1 MVTAVLA
8 FVVAL
13 GILITFHE
21 LGHYVV
27 ARLCG
32 VKVLTF
38 SFGFGPKLFSKRLGP
53 DQTEW
58 CLSALPLGGYVSM
71 LDERQQ
77 TAEIDPK
84 DLPRAFNRQSVYK
97 RFAIVAA
104 GPIANIVLAILFYAV
119 MAWSG
124 QPEIRPVMD
133 TPVSQSQA
141 AVLNIKRLDRVV
153 SFGGKEIEGLED
165 FNWAILEHIGE
176 NNVEA
181 VFDRNGTHF
190 TVSFNLK
197 DIKVDEESESPFKQL
212 GINIRYG
219 DPLLFNIQKDSP
231 AARAG
236 ITEGDK
242 VLSADGQYG
251 LSVQELVSYIS
262 HKGTEPIHLVLQN
275 IKDSQA
281 LAREV
286 IVVPEMR
293 ILDNAQGQK
302 EERAVIGVN
311 VGVMPDIVWLSKG
324 PIEGLWAGIDR
335 TVSVTKTT
343 YKAVVQMIT
352 GEASTKNLTGPVT
365 IADYA
370 GKTAQMGWRVYL
382 SFLAMISVS
391 LGLLNLL
398 PIPLLDGGHL
408 LYYFIEILRGRP
420 LSDRVM
426 LIGQKVGLFIVLALG
441 ALALSNDFVR
451 LIQ

>member
-1 MVTAVLA
+1 M
-8 FVVAL
+8 
-13 GILITFHE
+13 
-21 LGHYVV
+21 
-27 ARLCG
+27 
-32 VKVLTF
+32 
-38 SFGFGPKLFSKRLGP
+38 
-53 DQTEW
+53 
-58 CLSALPLGGYVSM
+58 
-71 LDERQQ
+71 
-77 TAEIDPK
+77 
-84 DLPRAFNRQSVYK
+84 
-97 RFAIVAA
+97 
-104 GPIANIVLAILFYAV
+104 
-119 MAWSG
+119 
-124 QPEIRPVMD
+124 
-133 TPVSQSQA
+133 
-141 AVLNIKRLDRVV
+141 
-153 SFGGKEIEGLED
+153 
-165 FNWAILEHIGE
+165 
-176 NNVEA
+176 
-181 VFDRNGTHF
+181 
-190 TVSFNLK
+190 
-197 DIKVDEESESPFKQL
+197 
-212 GINIRYG
+212 
-219 DPLLFNIQKDSP
+219 
-231 AARAG
+231 
-236 ITEGDK
+236 
-242 VLSADGQYG
+242 
-251 LSVQELVSYIS
+251 SYIS

-311 VGVMPDIVWLSKG
+311 VGVMPDVVWLSKG

>member
-1 MVTAVLA
+1 MVTAVIA

-21 LGHYVV
+21 LGHYLV

-32 VKVLTF
+32 VKVLKF
-38 SFGFGPKLFSKRLGP
+38 SFGFGPVLFSKRMGK

-71 LDERQQ
+71 LDERQEGC
-77 TAEIDPK
+77 TAKPHE
-84 DLPRAFNRQSVYK
+84 LHRAFNRQSVYK

-104 GPIANIVLAILFYAV
+104 GPLANIILAVLFYAII
-119 MAWSG
+119 AWSG

-133 TPVSQSQA
+133 TPTPYSQA
-141 AVLNIKRLDRVV
+141 AQLNIERLDRIVRV
-153 SFGGKEIEGLED
+153 GDNDVEGLED
-165 FNWAILEHIGE
+165 FNWAVLEHIGE
-176 NNVEA
+176 SDVP
-181 VFDRNGTHF
+181 VVLDRSGSRYTVYFD
-190 TVSFNLK
+190 LK
-197 DIKVDEESESPFKQL
+197 DLKIDEDSASPFAQL

-219 DPLLFNIQKDSP
+219 DPILFNIQKDSP
-231 AARAG
+231 ASQAG
-236 ITEGDK
+236 IHEKDI
-242 VLSADGQYG
+242 VLSADGRYG
-251 LSVQELVSYIS
+251 LSVQELVTYIREV
-262 HKGTEPIHLVLQN
+262 GEEPIVLTLKN
-275 IKDSQA
+275 EKGDV
-281 LAREV
+281 REV
-286 IVVPEMR
+286 TVTPQIRLV
-293 ILDNAQGQK
+293 DNEKGVK

-311 VGVMPDIVWLSKG
+311 VGIMPDLIWLSKG
-324 PIEGLWAGIDR
+324 PIDGLVAGLER
-335 TVSVTKTT
+335 TASITKTT
-343 YKAVVQMIT
+343 YKAVVQMVT

-408 LYYFIEILRGRP
+408 LYYLMEILRGRP
-420 LSDRVM
+420 LPETVM
-426 LIGQKVGLFIVLALG
+426 QVGQKVGLLIVVALG
-441 ALALSNDFVR
+441 VLALSNDFIR